1 MDQRITL
8 PLCLGPMR
16 YKSCLTGEAAR
27 RLSEVIRET
36 AEMCG
41 RGLIWFGRART

>member
-1 MDQRITL
+1 MDQRITYHFVW
-8 PLCLGPMR
+8 GPIR

-27 RLSEVIRET
+27 RLREVIRET